1 MIKLFKK
8 NILFRISIYVVIILV
23 FIYFNL
29 STYEIYTIS
38 QNPMIF
44 LRTNWFEIVTIML
57 LFAIYYKV
65 SIKK

>member
-8 NILFRISIYVVIILV
+8 NIFFRITIYIIIILG

-29 STYEIYTIS
+29 STYEIYLLS
-38 QNPMIF
+38 RNPMIF
-44 LRTNWFEIVTIML
+44 LRTNWFEIITISL

-65 SIKK
+65 SAKR

>member
-8 NILFRISIYVVIILV
+8 NIFFRITIYIIIILG

-29 STYEIYTIS
+29 STYEIYLLS
-38 QNPMIF
+38 RNPMIF
-44 LRTNWFEIVTIML
+44 LRTNWFEIITISL

-65 SIKK
+65 SAKK

>member
-65 SIKK
+65 SKKK